1 MAEPAITQVTTHVA
15 VRRAP
20 DSSLRRLIRMP
31 NFAVGAIIMLVLV
44 IACYGARLVLGADAN
59 HINPT
64 ASLLPPG
71 PGHIFGTDRFGRDLF
86 VRILYGGELSV
97 AASFVA
103 VIISLAG
110 GLIVGFVAGWSGGW
124 TDMVLMRFMDLLLAF
139 PGILLA
145 LSISAILGPGL
156 VNALIAIGISSIPV
170 YARLVHSLT
179 NQAKN
184 YVYVESAKIVGA
196 SNLRII
202 LRHILPNIMAPLLVT
217 ATTGLGWAMLWEAA
231 LSFLGLGV
239 QPPTPDW
246 GSILNSGTD
255 FLQSAWWISVFPGVF
270 ITLFV
275 IAVNLMGDS
284 LRDLVDPKNKA

>member
-1 MAEPAITQVTTHVA
+1 
-15 VRRAP
+15 
-20 DSSLRRLIRMP
+20 MP
-31 NFAVGAIIMLVLV
+31 NFTVGAIIMLTLIV
-44 IACYGARLVLGADAN
+44 ACYGARLVLGADPN

-64 ASLLPPG
+64 ASLVPPG
-71 PGHIFGTDRFGRDLF
+71 PSHIFGTDSFGRDLF
-86 VRILYGGELSV
+86 VRILYGGELSI
-97 AASFVA
+97 AASFIA

-110 GLIVGFVAGWSGGW
+110 GLIVGFVAGWTGGL

-170 YARLVHSLT
+170 YARLVHGLT

-184 YVYVESAKIVGA
+184 YVYVESAKIIGA
-196 SNLRII
+196 SNIRIV

-246 GSILNSGTD
+246 GSILNSGLD
-255 FLQSAWWISVFPGVF
+255 YLQSAWWISVFPGVF

-275 IAVNLMGDS
+275 VAVNLMGDG
-284 LRDLVDPKNKA
+284 LRDVVDPKNKA

>member
-1 MAEPAITQVTTHVA
+1 MADGMMTTTTTQVT
-15 VRRAP
+15 VRPAQET
-20 DSSLRRLIRMP
+20 SLRRLLGMP
-31 NFAVGAIIMLVLV
+31 NFNVGATIMLVLV
-44 IACYGARLVLGADAN
+44 VACYGARFVLGTDAN
-59 HINPT
+59 HINP
-64 ASLLPPG
+64 AVSLLPPG
-71 PGHIFGTDRFGRDLF
+71 PLHIFGTDRFGRDLF
-86 VRILYGGELSV
+86 VRILYGGELSI
-97 AASFVA
+97 AASFIA
-103 VIISLAG
+103 VIISLVG
-110 GLIVGFVAGWSGGW
+110 GIVIGFIAGWSGGM
-124 TDMVLMRFMDLLLAF
+124 TDMVLMRLMDLLLAF

-156 VNALIAIGISSIPV
+156 VNALIAIGVSSIPV

-179 NQAKN
+179 HQAKN
-184 YVYVESAKIVGA
+184 YVYVESARIVGA
-196 SNLRII
+196 SNTRIV
-202 LRHILPNIMAPLLVT
+202 LRHILPNILAPLLVT

-246 GSILNSGTD
+246 GSILNSGTE

-284 LRDLVDPKNKA
+284 LRDLIDFKRKA